1 MIRAVKREK
10 SMNLK
15 SLIPVILAGLAWQIA
30 APAMAAPR
38 PGDAPAAEA
47 PGKGG
52 VIILPIVFYSPETKL
67 AGGVGGLLTFRLSKV
82 GGAER
87 PSSIYFY
94 AIYTQLKQF
103 SMSWEPEL
111 YFRKEAW
118 LVKGRFLV
126 ERYPDKFWGSGPAA
140 PDAAEEGY
148 TPRSVMIEASF
159 QRKVVPSADLYAGLQ
174 VRYEKYTMV
183 KVDPAGAIGRG
194 AVAGSGG
201 GTATGIGFI
210 LNRDSRDDLFFPRRG
225 DYWQLSALFNAKAL
239 GGDFAYTHMKLDAR
253 KYLPIRSTH
262 VLAFQGQVQ
271 MISGTPP
278 FYGYAELG
286 SDTMMR
292 GYYAGRYRDKVM
304 AAVQAEYR
312 MPLFWRI
319 GIVGFAGL
327 GNVAPKLGAL
337 ELGRPKY
344 SYGAGLRFR
353 VSSREATNLRVDLA
367 FGKGTSGLYFTAK
380 EAF

>member
-1 MIRAVKREK
+1 MGRANYE
-10 SMNLK
+10 SMMNRKTLGAVVT
-15 SLIPVILAGLAWQIA
+15 SLVWLVTIPAI
-30 APAMAAPR
+30 AAPR
-38 PGDAPAAEA
+38 PDDKPEAEA
-47 PGKGG
+47 PGKRH
-52 VIILPIVFYSPETKL
+52 VVILPIAFYSPETKF
-67 AGGVGGLLTFRLSKV
+67 AGGVGGLLTFRRSGSGTV
-82 GGAER
+82 ER

-103 SMSWEPEL
+103 SMSWEPEF
-111 YFRKEAW
+111 YYRKEAW
-118 LVKGRFLV
+118 LLKGRLQV
-126 ERYPDKFWGSGPAA
+126 EKYPDKYWGVGPIS

-148 TPRSVMIEASF
+148 TPRSVTIEASF
-159 QRKVVPSADLYAGLQ
+159 QRKLIPSAGLYAGLQ
-174 VRYEKYTMV
+174 ARYERYTII
-183 KVDPAGAIGRG
+183 KVDPAGAIGRD
-194 AVAGSGG
+194 AVVASGG
-201 GTATGIGFI
+201 GTATGIGFV
-210 LNRDSRDDLFFPRRG
+210 LNRDSRDDIFFPRRG
-225 DYWQLSALFNAKAL
+225 DYWMLSALFNAKAF

-253 KYLPIRSTH
+253 KYLPIRSNH

-304 AAVQAEYR
+304 AAVQVEYR

-327 GNVAPKLGAL
+327 GNVAPRFGAL
-337 ELGRPKY
+337 DLDRLKY
-344 SYGAGLRFR
+344 SYGTGLRFR
-353 VSSREATNLRVDLA
+353 ISSREATNIRVDFA
-367 FGKGTSGLYFTAK
+367 FGKNTSGVYITAR